1 MDMLIIV
8 SNSESGPLASAL
20 ALAAERANASWAVF
34 FTNDGVRIL
43 ADDRFVAAMQG
54 AQNAVACHESWQTH
68 MAEKPCP
75 IEEGSQTN
83 NSALVAQAARII
95 SL

>member
-1 MDMLIIV
+1 MDILIIV
-8 SNSESGPLASAL
+8 SNSESGPIASAL
-20 ALAAERANASWAVF
+20 ALAASRAHASWGVF

-43 ADDRFVAAMQG
+43 GDDAVVAAMQG
-54 AQNAVACHESWQTH
+54 AKNAVACHESWCTY
-68 MAEKPCP
+68 MAEKLCP
-75 IEEGSQTN
+75 VEEGSQTN